1 MWLLKGPVA
10 GLAKPCQAILA
21 MASRSMANIT
31 AWRNLT
37 LFIGALRLFSH
48 SHEWGEKN
56 SQPLVVS
63 VTPGSLDRRTTSK
76 NRSEEYT
83 SELQSRFDL
92 VCRLLLEKKK
102 KMQYLLLRKQTTNT
116 TMEATEKRDD
126 V

>member
-63 VTPGSLDRRTTSK
+63 VTPGSLDRRTTSTLPDSK
-76 NRSEEYT
+76 AAAREAASGITWKY
-83 SELQSRFDL
+83 
-92 VCRLLLEKKK
+92 RLSSSGWPG
-102 KMQYLLLRKQTTNT
+102 
-116 TMEATEKRDD
+116 
-126 V
+126 VW